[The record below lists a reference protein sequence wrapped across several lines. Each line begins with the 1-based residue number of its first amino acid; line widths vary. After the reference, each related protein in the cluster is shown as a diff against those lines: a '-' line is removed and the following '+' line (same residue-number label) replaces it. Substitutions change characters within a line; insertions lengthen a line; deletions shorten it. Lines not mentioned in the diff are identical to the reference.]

1 MIAEWFFNHPA
12 LRYGGYILFALV
24 IFIPLSL
31 KLEKYNNSIDEVKKK
46 TTILLIILICIFTT
60 RNYLRISKEIKIYN
74 YQPIIKSFYYLD
86 DSHFRIQKKF
96 NVLIKNLNQ
105 CELQNTKCDLKN
117 LKKIK
122 EIYPQRYMF
131 IYD

>member
-1 MIAEWFFNHPA
+1 M
-12 LRYGGYILFALV
+12 
-24 IFIPLSL
+24 
-31 KLEKYNNSIDEVKKK
+31 
-46 TTILLIILICIFTT
+46 IILICIFTT